1 VLTSLY
7 YIMLRYKHIV
17 MLLFKRNLLV
27 PKHDLWRWYTQN
39 VPKRRYIKF
48 RRRGTTHKKE
58 YNIQNKAEFW
68 SQEMCLWY
76 VNEGTQDCVK
86 GSQNPACLSDGP
98 SSKVEHAWGTTFA
111 FRPSTVPAVRY
122 RGSAPRLA
130 VFAPVQ
136 LPNIRMFP
144 LTPTLPPNT
153 KGQVWPSGPPPNSPL
168 IMLFSPH
175 WHHEYCSDDW
185 NNDQDSCVN
194 YCLILFPLS
203 RVYICLCRP
212 GLGRPSPPPSP
223 HFVTTAFPKAMMNT
237 RDRIWLQSSM
247 VLNKM
252 ITVE

>member
-1 VLTSLY
+1 MQHVWVTCRAVQLNTPRATLSLS
-7 YIMLRYKHIV
+7 H
-17 MLLFKRNLLV
+17 
-27 PKHDLWRWYTQN
+27 
-39 VPKRRYIKF
+39 RRPC
-48 RRRGTTHKKE
+48 
-58 YNIQNKAEFW
+58 Q
-68 SQEMCLWY
+68 
-76 VNEGTQDCVK
+76 
-86 GSQNPACLSDGP
+86 
-98 SSKVEHAWGTTFA
+98 
-111 FRPSTVPAVRY
+111 PAVRC
-122 RGSAPRLA
+122 RGSALRRSSYPTSACFL
-130 VFAPVQ
+130 
-136 LPNIRMFP
+136 L
-144 LTPTLPPNT
+144 LPTLPPDT

-203 RVYICLCRP
+203 RVYIRLCRP
-212 GLGRPSPPPSP
+212 GLVRPTPSPPPPRPS